1 MEEPSEP
8 HQGTTPPPDGV
19 ATNSVPLARP
29 IHSIAARRGPD
40 RDAMLLLDRSRSSA
54 WQDIAVAFGLIF
66 LFEMVAYFV
75 AGLATGLWAEAP
87 EREEFVKQL
96 LLPRLATRAL
106 AVFVI
111 VSWVLRRRGQTFA
124 TVGLS
129 RHRATIQCILG
140 LPTLG
145 VAFGLVLATI
155 STIGFFRPEFWN
167 QMNENAKRIVELLP
181 RYHPATFA
189 GVALMIGF
197 YEEYLFRGFL
207 LTRLRRATGSWTIA
221 VIASS
226 AFFTLLHRV
235 DQTTAALVAIAVLS
249 LVFSAVTIWR
259 RSIIPAAVA
268 HTLYNFI
275 QFIVLF
281 YGPGDR

>member
-1 MEEPSEP
+1 MEDPSEP
-8 HQGTTPPPDGV
+8 HQGTTTPDDGV
-19 ATNSVPLARP
+19 ATDSVPIARP
-29 IHSIAARRGPD
+29 IHSAATRHGPNH
-40 RDAMLLLDRSRSSA
+40 DAMLLLDRARSSA
-54 WQDIAVAFGLIF
+54 WTDIAIVFGLIF
-66 LFEMVAYFV
+66 LFEMAAYFISS
-75 AGLATGLWAEAP
+75 LATGLWAETPA
-87 EREEFVKQL
+87 REEFVRQL
-96 LLPRLATRAL
+96 ILPRLATRAL
-106 AVFVI
+106 AVFAI
-111 VSWVLRRRGQTFA
+111 VAWVLRRRGQTFA

-129 RHRATIQCILG
+129 QHRATIQCIFG

-155 STIGFFRPEFWN
+155 STIGFFRPEFWD
-167 QMNENAKRIVELLP
+167 QMNENAKRILEFLP

-189 GVALMIGF
+189 GIALMIGF

-221 VIASS
+221 VIVSS
-226 AFFTLLHRV
+226 AFFTLLHRF

-259 RSIIPAAVA
+259 RSIIPATVA

-281 YGPGDR
+281 YGAGYG